1 MASVM
6 TIISPTITNFSFFD
20 SPSFN
25 FTDTDLDINSAVN
38 AAQVHRCK
46 EEAFRVYIAILVV
59 TTALFGLLVSLY
71 VFFISLVNIRG
82 DYRLFVANLA
92 FVDSVCALLY
102 AFMGYVNLSSH
113 FHIPIS
119 VMSYSAFAFYGSF
132 GVMICA
138 LVPVSLSRIVA
149 ASRPRTYDRIF
160 SGYRAFVVCAVM
172 DLLPVILL
180 IVISNAHHDIARW
193 LFFAYASL
201 TVVAHVVTFVSNF
214 LVFWLV
220 ANHIKVVQCLHD
232 RTRLLETRQVALATL
247 AQAVVPMICQVPAF
261 LALSS
266 ALLLIEPITHQNVI
280 VITQL
285 WLTASP
291 LLDSLITLF
300 VIKQYRI
307 QTLACG
313 AVFFQLDRCLGQPKT
328 PTNSLEQN
336 QMSSFFLGLP
346 KTFRASSNL

>member
-1 MASVM
+1 MP
-6 TIISPTITNFSFFD
+6 IHNLSFFD

-25 FTDTDLDINSAVN
+25 FSDTDLDINSAVN
-38 AAQVHRCK
+38 AAQLHRCK
-46 EEAFRVYIAILVV
+46 EEAFRMYIAILVV
-59 TTALFGLLVSLY
+59 TTALIGLLLSLY

-102 AFMGYVNLSSH
+102 AFMGYVNLSAH
-113 FHIPIS
+113 FRFPVSI
-119 VMSYSAFAFYGSF
+119 MTYSAFAFYGSF
-132 GVMICA
+132 GIMICA
-138 LVPVSLSRIVA
+138 LVPVSISRIVA
-149 ASRPRTYDRIF
+149 ASKPKTYDRLF
-160 SGYRAFVVCAVM
+160 SGYRAFIVCAVM

-180 IVISNAHHDIARW
+180 VVICTAHHDIARR

-201 TVVAHVVTFVSNF
+201 TVIAHGVTFVSNF

-220 ANHIKVVQCLHD
+220 ANHIKVVECLHD
-232 RTRLLETRQVALATL
+232 RTRLLETRQVAVATL
-247 AQAVVPMICQVPAF
+247 AQAVVPLICQVPAF

-285 WLTASP
+285 WLSASP

-313 AVFFQLDRCLGQPKT
+313 SFFLQLDRCLGQPKT
-328 PTNSLEQN
+328 VSNSLEQN
-336 QMSSFFLGLP
+336 QISSYFMGIP
-346 KTFRASSNL
+346 KTLKSTSNV